1 MKTYPPL
8 LQQVL
13 DETAAER
20 QRITEEVK
28 NKYQNEELKELVRKL
43 RIDLLEIEEQLFSH
57 PDRDVGNTKVH
68 YAWHKAKAAIA
79 KADDKLSKI
88 K

>member
-1 MKTYPPL
+1 MKPYHPL

-13 DETAAER
+13 DETAVER

-28 NKYQNEELKELVRKL
+28 NKHQNAELKELVRKL
-43 RIDLLEIEEQLFSH
+43 RRDLLEIEEQLFGH
-57 PDRDVGNTKVH
+57 PDRDVGNSKVH
-68 YAWHKAKAAIA
+68 YAWQKARAAIA
-79 KADDKLSKI
+79 KADNQLSKI

>member
-13 DETAAER
+13 DETAVER

-28 NKYQNEELKELVRKL
+28 NKYQNAELKELTNE
-43 RIDLLEIEEQLFSH
+43 LLEALEVCAHVIGHNSCTDGRTPNGFAVAL
-57 PDRDVGNTKVH
+57 D
-68 YAWHKAKAAIA
+68 KARAAIA
-79 KADDKLSKI
+79 KATNYQK
-88 K
+88 